1 MKQLLIWLAVLAVGL
16 VAIPTLI
23 WPGWQRGWKLSTE
36 VSQVER
42 RVADLKEKM
51 TSLGKIE
58 IDNFAKYHDDLKS
71 VVVPEADAYYLL
83 SLIKVLGKDFGYRV
97 VQYSFGLGKIS
108 DETGATGEGGSS
120 RMTVSGARPVRL
132 AIKMDGPAE
141 NYWDFVEAME
151 KMLPLISIQDMKV
164 TGGEAEVAT
173 RKLDIN
179 IIAYYLSPSSE
190 ANTKK
195 ADINKFEVDTG
206 LMEKLAAFRK
216 VNTREVFS
224 PAAITGESFREY
236 DQSDPFGW

>member
-1 MKQLLIWLAVLAVGL
+1 MKQLLIWLAILGSGL
-16 VAIPTLI
+16 VTIPTLI

-36 VSQVER
+36 VSQVDR
-42 RVADLKEKM
+42 RVADLREKM

-58 IDNFAKYHDDLKS
+58 IDNFAKYHDDLKA

-83 SLIKVLGKDFGYRV
+83 SLIKVLGRDFGYRV

-120 RMTVSGARPVRL
+120 KVALSGARPVRL
-132 AIKMDGPAE
+132 ALKMDGPAE
-141 NYWDFVEAME
+141 NYWDYVEALE

-164 TGGEAEVAT
+164 TGGDEGVVT

-179 IIAYYLSPSSE
+179 IVAYYLSPSTE

-195 ADINKFEVDTG
+195 ADINKFEVNTE
-206 LMEKLAAFRK
+206 LMERLAEFRK
-216 VNTREVFS
+216 VNTREIFS
-224 PAAITGESFREY
+224 SSAISGENFREF
-236 DQSDPFGW
+236 DQVDPFGW